1 MTEGKL
7 TELNNLFE
15 TIERLKNAITEVETH
30 DYIAFYGGYHGDSA
44 KDWMFDSDS
53 DGVIGLKDYILDFLH
68 KRLEEAE
75 KLFEE
80 G

>member
-1 MTEGKL
+1 MTEEKL

-15 TIERLKNAITEVETH
+15 TITRLKEAISEIDTH

-53 DGVIGLKDYILDFLH
+53 DGCSGLKDYILDFLR
-68 KRLEEAE
+68 KRLAEAE